1 MGRRMPFEEIP
12 DSNVVPGGI
21 YPLKALKLEETE
33 SQTGKLMYKLSVQIM
48 DDPKVGDY
56 SGMVLFEQFTIGND
70 DDLKAEQVDTWKRS
84 FGAKMLKQLI
94 AASQIAER
102 NDLDKICANF
112 ADHQFLGNINY
123 SVEKEGPYAGTPRNR
138 INSFFA
144 VGSREVG
151 IDPKSL
157 AEYKGGGGGSAPKA
171 VPQMAP
177 QAPQPAAPAQ
187 PSMPQTP
194 PPHAQP
200 QMPQQPQPMPAPSAP
215 QTPPAPQPVAA
226 APAGPAMACQLCGQT
241 VPMAQFAQHMKD
253 QHGVA

>member
-33 SQTGKLMYKLSVQIM
+33 SQTGKLMYKLSVQIT

-177 QAPQPAAPAQ
+177 QAPQPAAAPAVPQ
-187 PSMPQTP
+187 PVS
-194 PPHAQP
+194 
-200 QMPQQPQPMPAPSAP
+200 PQPMAAPQPVAPAPAAP
-215 QTPPAPQPVAA
+215 AAPAAPQPVAA